1 MKTVRTLL
9 CVALAASLAACQP
22 KAPDAAG
29 AAASQEDSGL
39 IGRNVEAAMEKG
51 RKKLATENITINND
65 GQGKAEITPQGDLL
79 IEGKAVALDD
89 EQRRLLLAY
98 RGEVS
103 AIASAGM
110 DVGTE
115 GAKLASKAVAEA
127 IGGIFSGKPE
137 DIEARIEAQAQG
149 IKTKARALCDRLP
162 RLYEAQQR
170 VAAGVPDFAPYAR
183 MTPDDIDDCRRDV
196 ENDIPGEATSEAQ
209 VAASV
214 E

>member
-9 CVALAASLAACQP
+9 CVALVASLAACQQ
-22 KAPDAAG
+22 KAPDTATATP
-29 AAASQEDSGL
+29 QEDPGL
-39 IGRNVEAAMEKG
+39 IARNVEAAMDKG
-51 RKKLATENITINND
+51 REKLATENITISND

-79 IEGKAVALDD
+79 IEGRKVEID
-89 EQRRLLLAY
+89 EGQRRLLLDY
-98 RGEVS
+98 RNEVS

-115 GAKLASKAVAEA
+115 GAKLATKAVTEA

-137 DIEARIEAQAQG
+137 EIEARIEAQAQG
-149 IKTKARALCDRLP
+149 IKDKARALCDRLP
-162 RLYEAQQR
+162 RLYAAQQK

-183 MTPDDIDDCRRDV
+183 MTPDDIDDCRRDI
-196 ENDIPGEATSEAQ
+196 DKDLPGKTEAEAE
-209 VAASV
+209 AAANA